1 VTPSRLTFPQ
11 NPWPETGLPPVP
23 EAPGP
28 LAATPADDPLW
39 NGWDVLGIALL
50 TFFSFLF
57 FPLVVIFAAH
67 RFLYHEL
74 SWNAVLQ
81 KPPLSL
87 FAEFLAYLVLFFYML
102 VLVEGKYHE
111 RFFRAIHWNWPGGT
125 PVPLVGLGAIL
136 LIGLQ
141 VLAHFL
147 PIPKTVPMDQF
158 FQTPLDAYLTSIFAI
173 SLGPFMEELFF
184 RGFLYPVLARR
195 LGVTVAILLTGVA
208 FASIHAVQLGFAWG
222 AVLIIFLVG
231 ITLTGV
237 RAVTGSV
244 GSSFLVH
251 VSYNLTLTVLT
262 FAGTAGFRHM
272 ERLNQ

>member
-1 VTPSRLTFPQ
+1 VS
-11 NPWPETGLPPVP
+11 NPIP
-23 EAPGP
+23 
-28 LAATPADDPLW
+28 AARYPLW
-39 NGWDVLGIALL
+39 NGWDVLGIAFL

-57 FPLVVIFAAH
+57 FPLVVIFTAH
-67 RFLYHEL
+67 KFFYRGL

-81 KPPLSL
+81 KPPLAL
-87 FAEFLAYLVLFFYML
+87 FAELLAYLVLFFYMVIL
-102 VLVEGKYHE
+102 IEGKYHE
-111 RFFRAIHWNWPGGT
+111 RFFKAINWNWPGGT
-125 PVPLVGLGAIL
+125 RLALVGLGAAL

-147 PIPKTVPMDQF
+147 PIPKSVPMDQF

-208 FASIHAVQLGFAWG
+208 FASIHAVQLGFAWS

-231 ITLTGV
+231 ITLTAV
-237 RAVTGSV
+237 RAMTGSV

-251 VSYNLTLTVLT
+251 VSYNLTLTILT
-262 FAGTAGFRHM
+262 FIGTAGFRHM

>member
-11 NPWPETGLPPVP
+11 NSWPETGLPPVP
-23 EAPGP
+23 EAPSP
-28 LAATPADDPLW
+28 LPGTPAEYPLW

-67 RFLYHEL
+67 RLLYQQL

-87 FAEFLAYLVLFFYML
+87 LAEFLAYLVLFFYML

-111 RFFRAIHWNWPGGT
+111 RFFRAIRWNWPGGT
-125 PVPLVGLGAIL
+125 RVPLVGLGAIL

-147 PIPKTVPMDQF
+147 PIPKSVPMDQF

-195 LGVTVAILLTGVA
+195 LGVTVAILLTGAA

-262 FAGTAGFRHM
+262 FIGTAGFRHM